1 MATNIKTDFV
11 SELREEA
18 GLLLQTHFS
27 PAGRYGTAFHLTSPF
42 ADLRA
47 LSLADFGVRASSLS
61 PDFSLLSDFERGQIL
76 ALLDGSDPYL
86 LWYLAHLDSLPV
98 QVLVVPSGQTMDV
111 ELSGYLV
118 SFIFLRAGARLNLVQ
133 NVLEE
138 GLGISRLFVWQGEG
152 SSLSSW
158 GLRAGNNF
166 LSERVEVFLQG
177 LGAATS
183 VRHLTVG
190 MEKQQADMAV
200 RVYHQAPQTTSDLV
214 VRTAAG
220 GKHVAVYRGLID
232 IDERGKGSKGY
243 QSGRALL
250 LNRGAV
256 VDMLPE
262 LAIKTNDVQCSHGV
276 TTTHIDEAALF
287 YMRSRGLPVVQ
298 ARRLAMTGFFHDML
312 EIPQSLA
319 AQLEQQL

>member
-1 MATNIKTDFV
+1 MVQRVKVDFV
-11 SELREEA
+11 VELRERA
-18 GLLLQTHFS
+18 QFLLQTHFS

-42 ADLRA
+42 SDLRTLA
-47 LSLADFGVRASSLS
+47 LDSFGVRELAS

-76 ALLDGSDPYL
+76 ELLDGSDPYL
-86 LWYLAHLDSLPV
+86 LWYLAHADKLPV
-98 QVLVVPSGQTMDV
+98 QVLVVPAGQTMDL
-111 ELSGYLV
+111 ELNGSLV
-118 SFIFLRAGARLNLVQ
+118 TFVFLQAEAKLNLIH
-133 NVLEE
+133 NVLNES
-138 GLGISRLFVWQGEG
+138 LGISRLFVWQSEA

-158 GLRAGNNF
+158 GLRAGNSF
-166 LSERVEVFLQG
+166 LSERVEVYLQG
-177 LGAATS
+177 LGASAL

-190 MEKQQADMAV
+190 TEKQQADMAV

-214 VRTAAG
+214 VRTAAA

-287 YMRSRGLPVVQ
+287 YMRSRGLPVAQ

-319 AQLEQQL
+319 AQLEQRL